1 MYLKVIIPL
10 PVKNIFTYSLGNIP
24 VENIEIGA
32 RVLVE
37 FGSSRIYTGIIFSIE
52 QKHNQEKEPKKVI
65 EVLDKKS
72 ILDHRQLQF
81 WKWMSDY
88 YMCSIG
94 EVMQAALPS
103 SFLLKS
109 ESHIFLNE
117 KDINISQLT
126 SRERMV
132 IESLSI
138 QKEVS
143 LADMGKILRVKN
155 PKPIINKM
163 VEKGL
168 VYLSENVSRKFVPKF
183 EKRIKLSKSISEKQL
198 EDVFLG
204 LEKRAPKQMLTLM
217 KYLELARPFSL
228 SPEEVSSKQL
238 IKEARS
244 SDAVVKGLIE
254 KKILTTYQVEVGRFK
269 GQILYEEKPKEL
281 SLEQQKA
288 LEEINDNFNTKD
300 TVLLHGVTGS
310 GKTEVYVHLINQA
323 IDKGQKC
330 LYLLPEIALTSQ
342 LVQRLKKHFGDR
354 LAVFH
359 SNVSSLEK
367 YEIWKDLLNER
378 FKKYDIVI
386 GARSAVFMP
395 FDNLGLIIVDEE
407 HDASFKQ
414 YDPAPRYNARDA
426 ALKLAN
432 LHQAKVVLGSATPS
446 IESYWMAQ
454 QRLVGY
460 VQLKNRFGPAKMPE
474 IKIIDLKKDLKNK
487 GQSQLFSFE
496 LQREIKAALERKEQ
510 IILFQNRRGYV
521 PYWQCESC
529 GHSPGCD
536 NCDVSLTYHK
546 IQHKLICH
554 YCGTKYDPPH
564 ICESCSSSDIK
575 MIGFGTE
582 KIEDEMSLLFSE
594 ARVKR
599 MDYDTTRGKYAFQR
613 LIDQFEKR
621 EIDILVGTQMV
632 TKGLDFENVSLVGI
646 LSADSLVNWPDF
658 RSSERAF
665 QMMSQ
670 VSGRAGRS
678 NKKGKVLIQ
687 TRRPEM
693 EILKLLKKNAF
704 KDFIQLEI
712 QERKE
717 FSYPPFFK
725 IIKLSLRHPNANLV
739 EQAARYLMSLMQS
752 AFGSRVLGPQPAIIA
767 RVKRVYI
774 QEMILKI
781 ERKASK
787 KFVRDTINSI
797 IEKFYETQHYKSV
810 RIVIN
815 VDPI

>member
-1 MYLKVIIPL
+1 
-10 PVKNIFTYSLGNIP
+10 
-24 VENIEIGA
+24 
-32 RVLVE
+32 
-37 FGSSRIYTGIIFSIE
+37 
-52 QKHNQEKEPKKVI
+52 
-65 EVLDKKS
+65 
-72 ILDHRQLQF
+72 
-81 WKWMSDY
+81 
-88 YMCSIG
+88 
-94 EVMQAALPS
+94 
-103 SFLLKS
+103 
-109 ESHIFLNE
+109 
-117 KDINISQLT
+117 
-126 SRERMV
+126 MV

-138 QKEVS
+138 QKEIS
-143 LADMGKILRVKN
+143 LADMGKILRLKN
-155 PKPIINKM
+155 PNPIINKM

-183 EKRIKLSKSISEKQL
+183 EKRLKLSSNISEKQL

-217 KYLELARPFSL
+217 KYIELARPYSS
-228 SPEEVSSKQL
+228 SPNEVSRKQL

-244 SDAVVKGLIE
+244 SDAVVKGLVE
-254 KKILTTYQVEVGRFK
+254 KEILKNYKVEVGRFK
-269 GQILYEEKPKEL
+269 EQVLFDEKPKQL
-281 SLEQQKA
+281 SVEQKIA
-288 LEEINDNFNTKD
+288 LEEINGSFKLKD
-300 TVLLHGVTGS
+300 AVLLHGVTGS
-310 GKTEVYVHLINQA
+310 GKTEIYVHLIEQVIA
-323 IDKGQKC
+323 KGQKC

-342 LVQRLKKHFGDR
+342 LVQRLKKHFGDK

-367 YEIWKDLLNER
+367 YEIWKDLLHEK

-386 GARSAVFMP
+386 GARSAIFMP
-395 FDNLGLIIVDEE
+395 FDNLGLIVVDEE

-426 ALKLAN
+426 ALKLGA
-432 LHQAKVVLGSATPS
+432 LHKAKVILGSATPS

-454 QRLVGY
+454 KQLVGY
-460 VQLKNRFGPAKMPE
+460 VQLKSRFGLAKMPE
-474 IKIIDLKKDLKNK
+474 IKIIDLKKDLKIK
-487 GQSQLFSFE
+487 GQSHLFSFE
-496 LQREIKAALERKEQ
+496 LQREIKEALERKEQ

-546 IQHKLICH
+546 MQHKLICH

-582 KIEDEMSLLFSE
+582 KIEDEMSLLFPR
-594 ARVKR
+594 AQVKR

-678 NKKGKVLIQ
+678 EKKGKVLIQ
-687 TRRPEM
+687 TRRPKM

-704 KDFIQLEI
+704 KDFIEHEI

-717 FSYPPFFK
+717 FNYPPFFK

-739 EQAARYLMSLMQS
+739 EQAARYLMSLMQN

-767 RVKRVYI
+767 RIKRTYI
-774 QEMILKI
+774 QEMILKT

-810 RIVIN
+810 RIVID
-815 VDPI
+815 VDPV